1 MAYYLI
7 TGGCGLIGAHLAV
20 YLLEDGHFVR
30 VLDNVSMGNME
41 TLNKPIT

>member
-30 VLDNVSMGNME
+30 VLDNFSMGNME
-41 TLNKPIT
+41 TLNKPMT